1 MTTQKIYE
9 EPTKETQVHTHWAIA
24 THNKWPIYV
33 NLFKTLFTKRGS
45 KKKRETKRERAFDP
59 FSDLAFYRHISA
71 FNSLSMAYLRRN
83 IGIIAENRSTV

>member
-1 MTTQKIYE
+1 MLTYSKLFLRKGGQK
-9 EPTKETQVHTHWAIA
+9 K
-24 THNKWPIYV
+24 
-33 NLFKTLFTKRGS
+33 S
-45 KKKRETKRERAFDP
+45 ETKRERAFDP